1 MELKLT
7 YFLSIFQ
14 IVQFQVNE
22 INFNEQFSNCI
33 SIQHYVIKFFS
44 GFLRVTLVSSTN
56 KTEHHDITEILLK
69 MALNTINQLNPTN
82 FPLKLT
88 LTASIYLANRSNW
101 NTTVF
106 SSLTLSTSKPCCKK
120 TMSFITY
127 CSQYWLN
134 RAHL

>member
-1 MELKLT
+1 M
-7 YFLSIFQ
+7 SIFQ

-22 INFNEQFSNCI
+22 INFNEQFSNCYL
-33 SIQHYVIKFFS
+33 IQHYVIKFFQDLRKVV

-56 KTEHHDITEILLK
+56 KNEHHDITEILLK
-69 MALNTINQLNPTN
+69 MVLNTINQLNPTN

-106 SSLTLSTSKPCCKK
+106 SSLALSTSKPCCKK